1 MLELVVVLPVL
12 ILLAIGVI
20 EFGRVYYTSLAVA
33 NAARAGAEWGAR
45 SSVNASSTAGIA
57 GFTQLDGAQSGPLTI
72 DSIRNV
78 CRCDAG
84 IVSCTS
90 SCGAYGEPR
99 GYVVVGASKVVP
111 FLMKYPGI
119 PASIKVSRT
128 ATFRYQ

>member
-1 MLELVVVLPVL
+1 MLELVVVLPIL
-12 ILLAIGVI
+12 ILIAIGVI
-20 EFGRVYYTSLAVA
+20 EYGRVFYTSVAVA

-45 SSVNASSTAGIA
+45 TNVNAGNPAGIA

-90 SCGAYGEPR
+90 TCVDGDPR
-99 GYVVVGASKVVP
+99 GYVTVGASKVVP

-119 PASIKVSRT
+119 PASITVSRT